1 MSDFVEV
8 GGKKIDQAEDLKA
21 RGVAN
26 PSMIALCMFILHGFL
41 LIDGKCNPGHVYIYI
56 YVYICIYIYIVY
68 IDL

>member
-41 LIDGKCNPGHVYIYI
+41 LTDGKCNPGHVYIYI
-56 YVYICIYIYIVY
+56 YVYIYIVY
-68 IDL
+68 ILLYL